1 MGSCGLGDTTVIYR
15 YKKDYKMACDGIG
28 RAKHFFREYGLA
40 DDYPITIFFEHEAAF
55 NSDEHELEQ
64 VLGYF
69 DPVSNYIHLPSYVSR
84 TFKRN
89 NTYSFRDVAENNQDF
104 IELFTSV
111 VAHEVA
117 HLLTLRNSEQKYK
130 FLHASASEERMSS
143 GVQEYMAGVVQISS
157 MEESLRERILDS
169 LDKNIVFTN
178 EQQINQLSY
187 LHDPQKFLIM
197 SYRHYYYHDIEERKS
212 VLHRILSRELNPDL
226 IFDNYMFA
234 LKK

>member
-89 NTYSFRDVAENNQDF
+89 NTYSFRDAAENNQDF

-143 GVQEYMAGVVQISS
+143 GVQEYIAGLCRSARWKNRYGNEYWTAWIKISCLLMNS
-157 MEESLRERILDS
+157 KLTSYPTYTTR
-169 LDKNIVFTN
+169 KNF
-178 EQQINQLSY
+178 
-187 LHDPQKFLIM
+187 
-197 SYRHYYYHDIEERKS
+197 
-212 VLHRILSRELNPDL
+212 
-226 IFDNYMFA
+226 
-234 LKK
+234 